1 MEMETYTPIK
11 DYEQTYE
18 VSNMGN
24 INKIMKSG
32 KRKPVK
38 KHKQPSGQLF
48 VYLSKKGVKNS
59 FSLCKLVFKTHAPQK
74 LFEGG
79 KDYDI
84 VLDDDDKNNCALSNL
99 TWFEKRKK
107 GVCDYND
114 MTDCEKFAFDT
125 KYMSYLEDHWGYDY
139 YVFKRI
145 VDYKL
150 YREMWNIHTIDENLD
165 YLKFR
170 FEEFMKQFD

>member
-1 MEMETYTPIK
+1 MDIETYLPIK

-18 VSNMGN
+18 VSNLGN

-59 FSLCKLVFKTHAPQK
+59 FSLCKLVFKTHAPQT
-74 LFEGG
+74 LFADG

-99 TWFEKRKK
+99 SWFEKPKK
-107 GVCDYND
+107 GVCDYN
-114 MTDCEKFAFDT
+114 
-125 KYMSYLEDHWGYDY
+125 
-139 YVFKRI
+139 I
-145 VDYKL
+145 
-150 YREMWNIHTIDENLD
+150 
-165 YLKFR
+165 
-170 FEEFMKQFD
+170 